1 MNILIQ
7 SLRILLNQGRDLH
20 SKQVYNQESIL
31 RRQSIVE
38 CVINLM
44 QDTILLTANKFNS
57 LIK

>member
-7 SLRILLNQGRDLH
+7 SLKILLNQGKDFH
-20 SKQVYNQESIL
+20 GKQASNQESIL

-38 CVINLM
+38 CVLNLM
-44 QDTILLTANKFNS
+44 QDTIFLTANRFNS